1 MDVRERTWVG
11 AYRRQAKKKS
21 TPGPDADGPEAI
33 AAGGDMDTSGS
44 GDATFALNPLFP
56 EMPASVPLTYTLIVH
71 ACLRAVPEDRPTFEQ
86 VRPKLALPPNCAI
99 SSHV

>member
-21 TPGPDADGPEAI
+21 TSGPDGPEAI
-33 AAGGDMDTSGS
+33 TAGGHMDTSGS

-86 VRPKLALPPNCAI
+86 VRPQPTSPANCKI
-99 SSHV
+99 